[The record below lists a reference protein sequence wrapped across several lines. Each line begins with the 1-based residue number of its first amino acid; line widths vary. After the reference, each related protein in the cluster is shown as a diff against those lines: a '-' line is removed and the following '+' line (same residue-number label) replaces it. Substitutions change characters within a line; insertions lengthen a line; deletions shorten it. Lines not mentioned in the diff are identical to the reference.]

1 MASPGVLTAAVKKLQ
16 PSRYEL
22 APPCVYQEVTN
33 VVPTNQPPIARYA
46 QGSRSSPDPP
56 INTKRSRFN
65 QSSRTS
71 NHPLCGALP
80 TAIVMR
86 NRFLASG
93 YAVTVTKI
101 ESNVGKYLY
110 I

>member
-22 APPCVYQEVTN
+22 ATPCVYQEVTN
-33 VVPTNQPPIARYA
+33 VVPTNHPPIARYA
-46 QGSRSSPDPP
+46 QGRRRSPDQP
-56 INTKRSRFN
+56 INTNRSRFN

-71 NHPLCGALP
+71 NHPLCWALP

-86 NRFLASG
+86 NRFSFGILSDCNKHSEYCG
-93 YAVTVTKI
+93 EI
-101 ESNVGKYLY
+101 FY